1 MSDTLTAPETLESR
15 FVRAFEV
22 NEGVTLNGSNANIHG
37 VRKAAMEAFQTLG
50 FPKPR
55 AEAWKY
61 TNISRVLRGD
71 FDLALSPTEHDLTA
85 DAIDALLVPG
95 LDAHLVVLVNGRY
108 DAELSRIGDL
118 PEGVLLTGFAQASEQ
133 YADTVNAHFAK
144 YAKYKGEAF
153 AALNTAFAQDG
164 YFLYV
169 PKNVVLDTPV
179 VVLHVLTGDQ
189 SLFVQPRSLF
199 VTERF
204 AQATVIELKQ
214 STTDVPM
221 FTNAVTEVYVGANAK
236 TDHYQIQEEA
246 ASQHQVTYLEAYQAR
261 DSHFSTH
268 TETFS
273 GGTVRNN
280 LGLLPNDENIETH
293 LIGLFLCNGS
303 MHVDNHTLVD
313 HAKPNCMSNELY
325 KGILDDQS
333 VGVFNGKVF
342 VRQDAQKINAYQT
355 NKTIVLTEQAK
366 MFSKPELEI
375 YADDVQCS
383 HGATTGQIEDEALF
397 YLMAR
402 GIPAG
407 RARALLLLA
416 FARDV
421 LDTVEVEPL
430 QEYLDAKIN
439 ARFDA

>member
-1 MSDTLTAPETLESR
+1 MATTLTTPTFLEDR
-15 FVRAFEV
+15 FVRAFEA
-22 NEGVTLNGSNANIHG
+22 NEGITLNGSNANIHG
-37 VRKAAMEAFQTLG
+37 VRRAAMDAFQTLG
-50 FPKPR
+50 FPKPKV
-55 AEAWKY
+55 EAWKY

-71 FDLALSPTEHDLTA
+71 FGLALSPTSHGLTA
-85 DAIDALLVPG
+85 EDIDGMLIPD
-95 LDAHLVVLVNGRY
+95 LDAHLIVLVNGRY
-108 DAELSRIGDL
+108 DAGLSRIGEL
-118 PEGVLLTGFAQASEQ
+118 PEGVIVTNFAHASEQ
-133 YADTVNAHFAK
+133 YADLVNAHFAQ
-144 YAKYKGEAF
+144 YAKYKEESF

-164 YFLYV
+164 YFVYV
-169 PKNVVLDTPV
+169 PKNVIFETPV
-179 VVLHVLTGDQ
+179 VVLHVLTGGD
-189 SLFVQPRSLF
+189 SLFIQPRSLF
-199 VTERF
+199 VVERS

-214 STTDVPM
+214 STTEVPM

-236 TDHYQIQEEA
+236 ADHYQVQEEA
-246 ASQHQVTYLEAYQAR
+246 ATQHQVTYLEAYQER
-261 DSHFSTH
+261 DSYFSTH

-293 LIGLFLCNGS
+293 LIGLFLCNGT

-313 HAKPNCMSNELY
+313 HAMPNCMSNELY
-325 KGILDDQS
+325 KGILDDKS

-366 MFSKPELEI
+366 MYSKPELEI

-383 HGATTGQIEDEALF
+383 HGATTGQIEDEAMF

-402 GIPAG
+402 GIPPK

-430 QEYLDAKIN
+430 ADYLDGLIN